1 MHRMP
6 DSTIPSSYPRLT
18 PVGESSVL
26 VEYEPEISLEVN
38 RRVRQLASGLQQD
51 GVPGMVEIVPAYRS
65 LMVSFDADRVELPVI
80 LTAIEERAR
89 RLEDRPL
96 PASRLFRIPT
106 VYGGE
111 HGPDLARVAETTGMT
126 QDQVIELFSSQR
138 YPVYCL
144 GFLCALAYMGGVPK
158 PLQMPRLATPR
169 TRLPA
174 GSVGMANAQA
184 VVLPMDQPSG
194 FHYLGRTFVT
204 MYDPKRF
211 PPTPIQAGDFVEC
224 PPVSEAEALKWK
236 GRFLGEC
243 QSDCPANS

>member
-1 MHRMP
+1 MP
-6 DSTIPSSYPRLT
+6 DSPTNIPYPRLQA
-18 PVGESSVL
+18 VGESAVL

-38 RRVRQLASGLQQD
+38 RRVRQLASGLEQD
-51 GVPGMVEIVPAYRS
+51 ALPGMVEIVPAYRS
-65 LMVSFDADRVELPVI
+65 LMVSFDPEQIELAAIV
-80 LTAIEERAR
+80 TAIQERAKH
-89 RLEDRPL
+89 LTERPL
-96 PASRLFRIPT
+96 PESRLFRIPT

-111 HGPDLARVAETTGMT
+111 HGPDLARIAETTGMT
-126 QDQVIELFSSQR
+126 QEQVIELFSSQR

-158 PLQMPRLATPR
+158 PLQFPRLATPR

-204 MYDPKRF
+204 MYDPRRF
-211 PPTPIQAGDFVEC
+211 PPTPIRAGDFVEC
-224 PPVSEAEALKWK
+224 PSVSEEEALKWK